1 MENIRQLIIQA
12 QGGNSRALNQL
23 CTKWYHFVYNLAFK
37 YFADEETARDVSQQA
52 FIKVQQKLGQLQEPA
67 GFKSWLCRIVI
78 NLCHT
83 ENRQRKS
90 REAVRERYL
99 GQQAAGFAYSPEE
112 SYQQKEESRQVLRA
126 LQQLPEEQRTV
137 IIMKEYEGL
146 KFREI
151 ADILNISENT
161 AKSRLYYGLKGLRK
175 IFGNRK
181 DNSL

>member
-12 QGGNSRALNQL
+12 QNGNAQALNQL
-23 CTKWYHFVYNLAFK
+23 CTNWYHFVYNLAFK
-37 YFADEETARDVSQQA
+37 YFADEETARDVSQQT
-52 FIKVQQKLGQLQEPA
+52 FIKVHQKLDQLHEPA

-78 NLCHT
+78 NLCHS

-90 REAVRERYL
+90 RKLVRERFL
-99 GQQAAGFAYSPEE
+99 GQQTMDYEHSPEE
-112 SYQQKEESRQVLRA
+112 GYQQREQSRQVLRA
-126 LQQLPEEQRTV
+126 LQKLPAEQRTI

-151 ADILNISENT
+151 AEILNISENT
-161 AKSRLYYGLKGLRK
+161 AKSRLYYGLKGLKK

-181 DNSL
+181 ENSL